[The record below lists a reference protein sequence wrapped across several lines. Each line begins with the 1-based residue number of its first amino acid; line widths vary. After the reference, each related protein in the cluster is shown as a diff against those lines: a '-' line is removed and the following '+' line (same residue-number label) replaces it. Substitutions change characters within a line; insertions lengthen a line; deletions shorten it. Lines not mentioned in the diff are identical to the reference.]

1 MKFLV
6 LVGLFSAASGQALD
20 PADTPDSRSELP
32 SAIAHARQLLQDE
45 KYALFLDQFAIPAE
59 LKRLVES
66 RDLQDVASAFAKEKA
81 GPLLAV
87 LQQIEQIEPELSED
101 GTRAEYAVKIKN
113 FSRQRIV
120 FQKIDGLWYLR
131 N

>member
-20 PADTPDSRSELP
+20 PADTPDPRSELP

-59 LKRLVES
+59 LKRVVES

-87 LQQIEQIEPELSED
+87 LQQIKPELSED
-101 GTRAEYAVKIKN
+101 GTLAEYAVKVKK